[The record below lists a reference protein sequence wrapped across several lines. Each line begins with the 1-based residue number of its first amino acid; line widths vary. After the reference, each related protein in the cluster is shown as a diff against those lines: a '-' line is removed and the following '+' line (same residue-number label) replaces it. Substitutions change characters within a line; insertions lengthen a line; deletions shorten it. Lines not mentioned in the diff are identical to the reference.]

1 MGKAF
6 VYTRDSSQKGPSEV
20 VFVLDLRELS
30 TYIFP
35 NLFGFPV
42 LEIGWER
49 RRMEKIDH
57 LKKVSLLLE
66 VESQTTPLEFVF
78 GIGSE
83 GLSPIEFE
91 LAEKKEGD
99 TVALQLSGGDVADTF
114 QHLMIPALGSL
125 EGRQSFVVKVHVKH
139 VRPADQKEVIKAM
152 AEIASC
158 GDHCCGH

>member
-1 MGKAF
+1 
-6 VYTRDSSQKGPSEV
+6 
-20 VFVLDLRELS
+20 
-30 TYIFP
+30 
-35 NLFGFPV
+35 
-42 LEIGWER
+42 
-49 RRMEKIDH
+49 MEKIDH

-66 VESQTTPLEFVF
+66 VGGQTTALEFVF
-78 GIGSE
+78 GIGPE

-99 TVALQLSGGDVADTF
+99 AVALQLSGGDVADTF
-114 QHLMIPALGSL
+114 QHLMIPALASL
-125 EGRQSFVVKVHVKH
+125 EGRESCVLKVRVEH

>member
-1 MGKAF
+1 
-6 VYTRDSSQKGPSEV
+6 
-20 VFVLDLRELS
+20 
-30 TYIFP
+30 
-35 NLFGFPV
+35 
-42 LEIGWER
+42 
-49 RRMEKIDH
+49 MEKTNH

-78 GIGSE
+78 GIGPE

-114 QHLMIPALGSL
+114 QHLMIPALGDL
-125 EGRQSFVVKVHVKH
+125 EGKESFVLKVRVEH

-152 AEIASC
+152 AEMASC